1 MEEHLQ
7 RGRAAACGGGV
18 QKRSKTGIHLR
29 FRTRNLPPPALILS
43 ALRCNP
49 RKAPVAM
56 EAVTTARAPSLAEV
70 VPAVDGDHMPLPSPA
85 LQSTTYPPALRPL
98 DLLSRRPQKWR
109 HLR

>member
-7 RGRAAACGGGV
+7 RRRAAACDGGV

-29 FRTRNLPPPALILS
+29 FRTRNLPPPALIPS
-43 ALRCNP
+43 AQRCSL

-56 EAVTTARAPSLAEV
+56 EAVTAARAPSLAEV
-70 VPAVDGDHMPLPSPA
+70 VPSVDGEA
-85 LQSTTYPPALRPL
+85 LQPTTYPPAPRPL
-98 DLLSRRPQKWR
+98 DLRCRRPQKWR